1 MVHGFRG
8 CDVDLRLVVVRCASH
23 VANLVVQVA
32 VVGEILT
39 RPLENSELCGALSRF
54 FKFLM
59 PAYVEEH
66 NASLQAFVLSTL
78 RIWEGCPGDENIPLA
93 DRRETSQGLQ
103 KAVWLSI
110 PEELLALFSRGLG
123 VWVHVTRLPGQEHSC
138 MPEAFR
144 SLAT

>member
-1 MVHGFRG
+1 MLFWLH
-8 CDVDLRLVVVRCASH
+8 
-23 VANLVVQVA
+23 
-32 VVGEILT
+32 
-39 RPLENSELCGALSRF
+39 F

-103 KAVWLSI
+103 KLYGSRFRKSCWPCSVAVLACGCMSHDCQDRSTRACRKLSGLWQH
-110 PEELLALFSRGLG
+110 ELAPDFALLLTTRRPVSGRGL
-123 VWVHVTRLPGQEHSC
+123 
-138 MPEAFR
+138 
-144 SLAT
+144 